1 MTATGDRRW
10 PITSDLGTLRGRIQ
24 RRAALAGL
32 SGERLDNL
40 LIAANEAAINV
51 LEHGGGSGTVSVWQD
66 DSFLTVDVTDSVGS
80 LKPQDAV
87 RDRPEAGASRGFG
100 LWLMG
105 QLCDQLNIQQGA
117 GGSRVRLRMR
127 LHPYGS

>member
-10 PITSDLGTLRGRIQ
+10 PITSDLAGLRERIQ
-24 RRAALAGL
+24 LSATRAGL

-51 LEHGGGSGTVSVWQD
+51 LEHGGGSGTVSIWQD

-87 RDRPEAGASRGFG
+87 RGRPERGASRGFG
-100 LWLMG
+100 LWLMS
-105 QLCDQLNIQQGA
+105 QLCDQLNIHQGPD
-117 GGSRVRLRMR
+117 GSRVRLRMR
-127 LHPYGS
+127 LHPSGS